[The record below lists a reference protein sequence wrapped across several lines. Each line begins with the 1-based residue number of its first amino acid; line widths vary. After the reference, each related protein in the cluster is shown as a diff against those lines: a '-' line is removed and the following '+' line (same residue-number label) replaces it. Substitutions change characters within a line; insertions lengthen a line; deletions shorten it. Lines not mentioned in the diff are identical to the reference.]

1 MSATFRECAK
11 YVKAQPMKMKMPPM
25 IIVSRQL
32 NTLIRR
38 LAIGP
43 EWTKTRLINLEIIII
58 INTKLSP
65 HIYIHYFICL
75 YIEYFELSINIMSS
89 ETQQCNVRDPHP
101 VQEASIEE
109 EGQEAGPQYSPG
121 PPPVHIRKP
130 PANYHGLFSSVV
142 CVFLLWSHLLHQRA
156 VGQKVEGDNVSKDR
170 KHAYSSQPYVIKVPK
185 N

>member
-1 MSATFRECAK
+1 MLFLFIKVHAYTCILCNSFLHNRFGGKNRLPAMIPYVMRATFRECAK

-58 INTKLSP
+58 ITTKLSP

-75 YIEYFELSINIMSS
+75 YIEYFALNINIMCS
-89 ETQQCNVRDPHP
+89 
-101 VQEASIEE
+101 
-109 EGQEAGPQYSPG
+109 G
-121 PPPVHIRKP
+121 
-130 PANYHGLFSSVV
+130 V
-142 CVFLLWSHLLHQRA
+142 CT
-156 VGQKVEGDNVSKDR
+156 
-170 KHAYSSQPYVIKVPK
+170 YIYII
-185 N
+185 

>member
-1 MSATFRECAK
+1 MLFLFIKVHEYTCILRISFLHKRFGEKNRLPAMIPYVMSATFRECAK
-11 YVKAQPMKMKMPPM
+11 YVKAQPVKMKMPPM

-89 ETQQCNVRDPHP
+89 GVCTYIYYLR
-101 VQEASIEE
+101 IR
-109 EGQEAGPQYSPG
+109 YSRI
-121 PPPVHIRKP
+121 H
-130 PANYHGLFSSVV
+130 NFWFTE
-142 CVFLLWSHLLHQRA
+142 FLIILLHY
-156 VGQKVEGDNVSKDR
+156 KSKSN
-170 KHAYSSQPYVIKVPK
+170 YSY
-185 N
+185 

>member
-1 MSATFRECAK
+1 MIPYVMSATFRECAK

-75 YIEYFELSINIMSS
+75 YIEYFDLSINIMSS
-89 ETQQCNVRDPHP
+89 GVCTYIYHLRIRYSRIHNFWFTEFLIIYCITNWSRIIHIK
-101 VQEASIEE
+101 AIE
-109 EGQEAGPQYSPG
+109 
-121 PPPVHIRKP
+121 
-130 PANYHGLFSSVV
+130 YHTSWRIEKKEKKKKRNIIQKSTD
-142 CVFLLWSHLLHQRA
+142 SEHLPINKA
-156 VGQKVEGDNVSKDR
+156 
-170 KHAYSSQPYVIKVPK
+170 I
-185 N
+185 

>member
-1 MSATFRECAK
+1 MLFLFIKVHEYTCILRISFLHKRFGKKNRLPAMIPYVMSATFRECAK

-89 ETQQCNVRDPHP
+89 GLCTYIYILFKN
-101 VQEASIEE
+101 SILED
-109 EGQEAGPQYSPG
+109 S
-121 PPPVHIRKP
+121 
-130 PANYHGLFSSVV
+130 
-142 CVFLLWSHLLHQRA
+142 
-156 VGQKVEGDNVSKDR
+156 
-170 KHAYSSQPYVIKVPK
+170 
-185 N
+185 